1 MKTINKLFAVICL
14 VFTSQAHVQEMPDV
28 FIDNIS
34 QSVVKMGLMKGV
46 TLADASSAMIS
57 KATELNLKLV
67 GHQFVHREMAAR
79 GVETGHLEIIQFC
92 NPEDAVKM
100 VAMDPIYAAYMPCRI
115 ALVEDSEG
123 REWLLMLNLDMLINS
138 NNLPPELQ
146 EIAIRI
152 NQAMLAIMTAG
163 ATGDF

>member
-14 VFTSQAHVQEMPDV
+14 VFISQVHAQEMPDV

-46 TLADASSAMIS
+46 TLADASSAMVS

-115 ALVEDSEG
+115 ALVEDNEG

-163 ATGDF
+163 ATGEF

>member
-1 MKTINKLFAVICL
+1 MKTINRLFAVICL
-14 VFTSQAHVQEMPDV
+14 VFISQAHAQEMPDV

-46 TLADASSAMIS
+46 TLPDASSAMIS

-79 GVETGHLEIIQFC
+79 GVQTGHLEIIQFC

-163 ATGDF
+163 ATGEF

>member
-1 MKTINKLFAVICL
+1 MKTINRLFAVICL
-14 VFTSQAHVQEMPDV
+14 VFISQVHAQEMPDV

-46 TLADASSAMIS
+46 TLPDASSAMIS

-79 GVETGHLEIIQFC
+79 GVQTGHLEIIQFC

-115 ALVEDSEG
+115 ALVEDNEG

-163 ATGDF
+163 ATGEF